1 VYRAFTVDDEAA
13 LFASFVHYG
22 RERFWDL

>member
-1 VYRAFTVDDEAA
+1 TDADESE
-13 LFASFVHYG
+13 LHGSFVRNG